1 MILIKFSFFIVKIQ
15 EIDYCIILIKK
26 HTLQAQ
32 TMQSTRS
39 APDLNAQEKMTYKQ
53 TLFYKGFLKKNM

>member
-1 MILIKFSFFIVKIQ
+1 MILINFSFFIVKIQ
-15 EIDYCIILIKK
+15 EIDYRIILIKK

-39 APDLNAQEKMTYKQ
+39 APGACITIR
-53 TLFYKGFLKKNM
+53 